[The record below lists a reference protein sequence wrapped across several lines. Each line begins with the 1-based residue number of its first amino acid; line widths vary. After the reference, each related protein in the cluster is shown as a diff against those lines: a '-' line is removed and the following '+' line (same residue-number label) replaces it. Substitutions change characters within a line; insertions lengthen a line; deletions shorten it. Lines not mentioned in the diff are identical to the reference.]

1 MVKLHQAY
9 VFASESLAR
18 SKAFSDQKCTKC
30 RLAAGLRPD
39 PLGELTGYSAP
50 QTSSCIAFS
59 YQKCTKCR
67 LAAGLHPDPLGC
79 LQRSPDPLAAM
90 HFQTKNASN
99 VVWLPGSART
109 RWGNLQRSTRPP
121 SCTQGLARKS
131 IFRPIMHQM
140 SFGGRGPPGPDW
152 EAYSAPQDSLA
163 ALKLLAPSALDARR
177 LASSLRRSATERACS
192 PFFHSNTGC
201 FRWPK

>member
-30 RLAAGLRPD
+30 RLAAGL
-39 PLGELTGYSAP
+39 
-50 QTSSCIAFS
+50 
-59 YQKCTKCR
+59 
-67 LAAGLHPDPLGC
+67 HPDPLGGG
-79 LQRSPDPLAAM
+79 LQATALPRPLAAL

-163 ALKLLAPSALDARR
+163 ALKLLAPSAPR
-177 LASSLRRSATERACS
+177 LKPSAFGDRTCLFS
-192 PFFHSNTGC
+192 FFHSNTGC